1 MTKRTQLN
9 DRTVV
14 AMRHAKKFLVGT
26 LPNSV
31 HAVISAQSKENS
43 LLLWLELPLNQKMK
57 TWVWGGATPLR
68 TMERRMR
75 VFRQKFSCSY
85 FC

>member
-43 LLLWLELPLNQKMK
+43 LLLWLELPLNQKLNPHAPRLGCGEVPHRSEQ
-57 TWVWGGATPLR
+57 WR
-68 TMERRMR
+68 EE
-75 VFRQKFSCSY
+75 
-85 FC
+85 